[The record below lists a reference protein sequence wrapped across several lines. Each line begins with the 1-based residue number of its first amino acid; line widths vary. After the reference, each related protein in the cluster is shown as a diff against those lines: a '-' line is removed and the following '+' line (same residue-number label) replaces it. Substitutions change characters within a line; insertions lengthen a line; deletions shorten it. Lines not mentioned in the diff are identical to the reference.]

1 MPGTCAWV
9 DGIVEQGGFDVLK
22 KRLFTALLAGVL
34 LALWQLPA
42 VCFAGLNDYPTL
54 AIMPF
59 GRKASISPELTLQDV
74 TIANEIAYD
83 ELVNSG
89 YFDVVERERLD
100 AVCDELS
107 FDMSGLVDQSSA
119 ARVGRML
126 GAQYILI
133 GSLNGLSTRRI
144 DNGIAWIDTKNAQVY
159 AHISM
164 RVVEVETGRVVLASR
179 GDGRATNTLTSAP
192 LRIIHIGNIGFDQE
206 QVYDAIEKA
215 TMDAVN
221 GKRGLITALEGRRKK

>member
-1 MPGTCAWV
+1 M
-9 DGIVEQGGFDVLK
+9 LR
-22 KRLFTALLAGVL
+22 KRCFTALLAGVL
-34 LALWQLPA
+34 LVLWQLPA

-59 GRKASISPELTLQDV
+59 GKKASISPELTLQDV
-74 TIANEIAYD
+74 TIINEIVYD

-89 YFDVVERERLD
+89 YFNVVERERLD

-119 ARVGRML
+119 ARVGKML

-133 GSLNGLSTRRI
+133 GSLNGLSTRRSNAEI
-144 DNGIAWIDTKNAQVY
+144 VGIGNKNAQVY

-164 RVVEVETGRVVLASR
+164 RVVEVETGSVVLTGR
-179 GDGRATNTLTSAP
+179 GNGRATNTLTHAP

-206 QVYDAIEKA
+206 QVYDSIEKA

>member
-1 MPGTCAWV
+1 M
-9 DGIVEQGGFDVLK
+9 LR
-22 KRLFTALLAGVL
+22 KRCFTALLAGVL
-34 LALWQLPA
+34 LVLWQLPA

-54 AIMPF
+54 AIIPF
-59 GRKASISPELTLQDV
+59 GKKASISPELTLHDV
-74 TIANEIAYD
+74 TIANEIVYD

-89 YFDVVERERLD
+89 YFNVVERERLD
-100 AVCDELS
+100 AVCDEMS
-107 FDMSGLVDQSSA
+107 FDMSGLVDQGSA
-119 ARVGRML
+119 ARVGKML

-133 GSLNGLSTRRI
+133 GSLNGLSTRRSDAEI
-144 DNGIAWIDTKNAQVY
+144 VGIGNKNAQVY

-164 RVVEVETGRVVLASR
+164 RVVEVETGSVVLTGR
-179 GDGRATNTLTSAP
+179 GNGRATNTLTHAP

>member
-1 MPGTCAWV
+1 MMKMKGSKVFLA
-9 DGIVEQGGFDVLK
+9 
-22 KRLFTALLAGVL
+22 AMLLL
-34 LALWQLPA
+34 LWQLPA
-42 VCFAGLNDYPTL
+42 LCFAGLSDYPTL
-54 AIMPF
+54 AVMPF
-59 GRKASISPELTLQDV
+59 GKKASVSPELTLRDV

-107 FDMSGLVDQSSA
+107 FDMSGLVDTASA
-119 ARVGRML
+119 ARVGKML
-126 GAQYILI
+126 GAQYILC
-133 GSLNGLSTRRI
+133 GSLNGLSTRRNAAEI
-144 DNGIAWIDTKNAQVY
+144 IGTGQKNAQVY

-164 RVVEVETGRVVLASR
+164 RVIEVETGRVVLASR
-179 GDGRATNTLTSAP
+179 GDGRATNSLTHAP
-192 LRIIHIGNIGFDQE
+192 LRIIHIGTVGFDQE

-215 TMDAVN
+215 TVDAVN

>member
-1 MPGTCAWV
+1 MKMKGSKVFLA
-9 DGIVEQGGFDVLK
+9 
-22 KRLFTALLAGVL
+22 AMLLL
-34 LALWQLPA
+34 LWQLPA
-42 VCFAGLNDYPTL
+42 LCFAGLSDYPTL
-54 AIMPF
+54 AVMPF
-59 GRKASISPELTLQDV
+59 GKKASVSPELTLKDV

-107 FDMSGLVDQSSA
+107 FDMSGLVDTASA
-119 ARVGRML
+119 ARIGKML
-126 GAQYILI
+126 GAQYILC
-133 GSLNGLSTRRI
+133 GSLNGLSTRRNAAEI
-144 DNGIAWIDTKNAQVY
+144 IGTGQKNAQVY

-164 RVVEVETGRVVLASR
+164 RVIEVETGRVVLASR
-179 GDGRATNTLTSAP
+179 GDGRATNSLTHAP
-192 LRIIHIGNIGFDQE
+192 LRIIHIGTVGFDQE

-215 TMDAVN
+215 TVDAIS

>member
-1 MPGTCAWV
+1 M
-9 DGIVEQGGFDVLK
+9 F
-22 KRLFTALLAGVL
+22 
-34 LALWQLPA
+34 
-42 VCFAGLNDYPTL
+42 Y
-54 AIMPF
+54 
-59 GRKASISPELTLQDV
+59 ISPELTLQDV

-119 ARVGRML
+119 ARVGKML

-133 GSLNGLSTRRI
+133 GSLNGLSTRQ
-144 DNGIAWIDTKNAQVY
+144 NGAEIVGIGNKNAQVY

-179 GDGRATNTLTSAP
+179 GDGRATNTLTHAP
-192 LRIIHIGNIGFDQE
+192 LRIIHIGTAGFDQE

-221 GKRGLITALEGRRKK
+221 GKRGLITSLEGRRKK

>member
-1 MPGTCAWV
+1 M
-9 DGIVEQGGFDVLK
+9 
-22 KRLFTALLAGVL
+22 
-34 LALWQLPA
+34 WQLPA

-54 AIMPF
+54 AIIPF
-59 GRKASISPELTLQDV
+59 GRKASISPELTLHDV
-74 TIANEIAYD
+74 TIANEIVYD

-119 ARVGRML
+119 ARVGKML

>member
-1 MPGTCAWV
+1 MR
-9 DGIVEQGGFDVLK
+9 
-22 KRLFTALLAGVL
+22 KRCFTALLAGVL
-34 LALWQLPA
+34 LVLWQLPA

-59 GRKASISPELTLQDV
+59 GKKASISPELTLQDV
-74 TIANEIAYD
+74 TIINEIVYD

-89 YFDVVERERLD
+89 YFNVVERERLD

-119 ARVGRML
+119 ARVGKML

-133 GSLNGLSTRRI
+133 GSLNGLSTRRSNAEI
-144 DNGIAWIDTKNAQVY
+144 VGIGNKNAQVY

-164 RVVEVETGRVVLASR
+164 RVVEVETGSVVLTGR
-179 GDGRATNTLTSAP
+179 GNGRATNTLTHAP

-206 QVYDAIEKA
+206 QVYDSIEKA

>member
-1 MPGTCAWV
+1 M
-9 DGIVEQGGFDVLK
+9 LR
-22 KRLFTALLAGVL
+22 KRCFTALLAGVL
-34 LALWQLPA
+34 LVLWQLPA

-59 GRKASISPELTLQDV
+59 GKKASISPELTLQDV
-74 TIANEIAYD
+74 TIVNEIVYD

-89 YFDVVERERLD
+89 YFNVVERERLD

-133 GSLNGLSTRRI
+133 GSLNGLSTRRSDAEI
-144 DNGIAWIDTKNAQVY
+144 VGIGNKNAQVY

-164 RVVEVETGRVVLASR
+164 RVVEVETGSVVLTGR
-179 GDGRATNTLTSAP
+179 GNGRATNTLTHAP

>member
-1 MPGTCAWV
+1 MKMKGSKVFLA
-9 DGIVEQGGFDVLK
+9 
-22 KRLFTALLAGVL
+22 AMLLL
-34 LALWQLPA
+34 LWQLPA
-42 VCFAGLNDYPTL
+42 LCFAGLSDYPTL
-54 AIMPF
+54 AVMPF
-59 GRKASISPELTLQDV
+59 GKKASVSPELTLRDV

-107 FDMSGLVDQSSA
+107 FDMSGLVDTASA
-119 ARVGRML
+119 ARVGKML
-126 GAQYILI
+126 GAQYILC
-133 GSLNGLSTRRI
+133 GSLNGLSTRRNAAEI
-144 DNGIAWIDTKNAQVY
+144 IGTGQKNAQVY

-164 RVVEVETGRVVLASR
+164 RVIEVETGRVVLASR
-179 GDGRATNTLTSAP
+179 GDGRATNSLTHAP
-192 LRIIHIGNIGFDQE
+192 LRIIHIGTVGFDQE

-215 TMDAVN
+215 TVDAVN

>member
-1 MPGTCAWV
+1 M
-9 DGIVEQGGFDVLK
+9 DIVEQGGFDVLK

-107 FDMSGLVDQSSA
+107 FDMSGLVDQRSA
-119 ARVGRML
+119 ARVGKML

-133 GSLNGLSTRRI
+133 GSLNGLSTRQ
-144 DNGIAWIDTKNAQVY
+144 NGAEIVGIGNKNAQVY

-179 GDGRATNTLTSAP
+179 GDGRATNTLTHAP
-192 LRIIHIGNIGFDQE
+192 LRIIHIGTAGFDQE

-221 GKRGLITALEGRRKK
+221 GKRGLITSLEGRRKK

>member
-1 MPGTCAWV
+1 M
-9 DGIVEQGGFDVLK
+9 LR
-22 KRLFTALLAGVL
+22 KRCFTALLAGVL
-34 LALWQLPA
+34 LVLWQMPA

-59 GRKASISPELTLQDV
+59 GKKASISPELTLQDV
-74 TIANEIAYD
+74 TIVNEIVYD

-89 YFDVVERERLD
+89 YFNVVERERLD

-133 GSLNGLSTRRI
+133 GSLNGLSTRRSDAEI
-144 DNGIAWIDTKNAQVY
+144 VGIGNKNAQVY

-164 RVVEVETGRVVLASR
+164 RVVEVETGSVVLTGR
-179 GDGRATNTLTSAP
+179 GNGRATNTLTHAP

-206 QVYDAIEKA
+206 QVYDSIEKA